1 MTVIA
6 KITTPW
12 HRELIFKNNA
22 TGDYFLEV
30 IHTGGGG
37 MINTYLTKEH
47 LTELRDALN
56 TILDP
61 QLYYLRLV
69 EGDPHSFINLVT
81 ADSRIRLDDKRE
93 WCGHQTRFTA
103 EEIESNPALKRLEA
117 FKVPVEEVDA

>member
-1 MTVIA
+1 MKEIA

-12 HRELIFKNNA
+12 HRELHLFQDTRGAYYMKMVDSMFQKSITA
-22 TGDYFLEV
+22 C
-30 IHTGGGG
+30 
-37 MINTYLTKEH
+37 LTEDAIV
-47 LTELRDALN
+47 ELRDALN

-69 EGDPHSFINLVT
+69 EGDPHSFINLV
-81 ADSRIRLDDKRE
+81 AAESRIRLDDKRE